1 MTVIAFRPRPRAS
14 RPGTAAAPV
23 ALTGTFRSPRGRTGR
38 MVGSLR
44 VRRLV
49 VVPSGTFVTGVF
61 TGELRDDDGSLI
73 GVDTHRATIAADVVD
88 RADGRV
94 TVLRPFQLDL
104 MGIPVDVDATT
115 VGAVLAPIRSLVPRL
130 TARRGWVPPEG
141 VPS

>member
-1 MTVIAFRPRPRAS
+1 MTVIAVRPRSRAA
-14 RPGTAAAPV
+14 RPGAPDAPV

-38 MVGSLR
+38 MRGSLR
-44 VRRLV
+44 VHRLV

-61 TGELRDDDGSLI
+61 TGQLRDDDDSLI
-73 GVDTHRATIAADVVD
+73 GADTQRTTIAADVVES
-88 RADGRV
+88 ADGRL

-115 VGAVLAPIRSLVPRL
+115 LGPVAAPVRSLLPRL
-130 TARRGWVPPEG
+130 AAQRAWRPPEG

>member
-1 MTVIAFRPRPRAS
+1 MTVIAFRPRPRAVT
-14 RPGTAAAPV
+14 PGASDTPV

-38 MVGSLR
+38 MWGSLR
-44 VRRLV
+44 VHRLV

-61 TGELRDDDGSLI
+61 TGELRDDDGSVI
-73 GVDTHRATIAADVVD
+73 GADTHRATIPADVVE
-88 RADGRV
+88 RSDGRM

-115 VGAVLAPIRSLVPRL
+115 IAPVLAPIRSLVPRL
-130 TARRGWVPPEG
+130 TAQRASRPPEG

>member
-1 MTVIAFRPRPRAS
+1 MTVIAFRPRPRAAM
-14 RPGTAAAPV
+14 PGASAAPV

-38 MVGSLR
+38 MRGSLR
-44 VRRLV
+44 VHRLV

-61 TGELRDDDGSLI
+61 TGELRDDDGSVI
-73 GVDTHRATIAADVVD
+73 GVDTHRATIAADVEE
-88 RADGRV
+88 RTDGRL

-115 VGAVLAPIRSLVPRL
+115 IGPPLAPIRSLLPRL
-130 TARRGWVPPEG
+130 AAQRAWLPPEG

>member
-1 MTVIAFRPRPRAS
+1 MR
-14 RPGTAAAPV
+14 
-23 ALTGTFRSPRGRTGR
+23 
-38 MVGSLR
+38 GSLR

-88 RADGRV
+88 RANGRL
-94 TVLRPFQLDL
+94 TVVRPFQLDL
-104 MGIPVDVDATT
+104 MGISVEVDATT
-115 VGAVLAPIRSLVPRL
+115 IGPVVSPVRSLLPRL
-130 TARRGWVPPEG
+130 AARRAWFPPDG

>member
-1 MTVIAFRPRPRAS
+1 MTVIAFRPRSRAA
-14 RPGTAAAPV
+14 RPGAPDAPV

-38 MVGSLR
+38 MRGSLR
-44 VRRLV
+44 VHRLV

-61 TGELRDDDGSLI
+61 TGELRDDDDSLI
-73 GVDTHRATIAADVVD
+73 GVDTHRATIAADVVEL
-88 RADGRV
+88 ADGRL

-115 VGAVLAPIRSLVPRL
+115 LGPVASPVRSLLPRL
-130 TARRGWVPPEG
+130 AAQRAWRPPEG